1 MQPTETLALRQH
13 KCVLRGSDTGADTG
27 TQTDRLMDK

>member
-13 KCVLRGSDTGADTG
+13 KCVLRGSDTVIPADDII
-27 TQTDRLMDK
+27 Q